1 MSDHIRLA
9 IIDDDPLLLLGT
21 RLALQPIKGM
31 EIVAE
36 GKTAVDAIRIAK
48 EKKPDIMVL
57 DIAIQGGGIEAQR
70 IIFRDCP
77 GLKTIMLTASRSKE
91 HVIAA
96 LEAGARAYVLKEIA
110 GQEFQQVVQAV
121 REGATYVTPSLAAPL
136 LRGLQH
142 RSIEDG
148 VDTLTHRERQIL
160 DHVCRGLTNK
170 EVARVLG
177 LSDKTVKHYMTNIL
191 DKLHVRNRVEAVL
204 REREKSG

>member
-36 GKTAVDAIRIAK
+36 GTTAADAIRIAK
-48 EKKPDIMVL
+48 EKNPDIMVL

-77 GLKTIMLTASRSKE
+77 GLKTIILTASASME

-96 LEAGARAYVLKEIA
+96 LEAGARAYVLKGIA
-110 GQEFQQVVQAV
+110 APEFQRVVRAV
-121 REGATYVTPSLAAPL
+121 REGATYVTPSLAPSPQ
-136 LRGLQH
+136 RGLQQ
-142 RSIEDG
+142 RSIEVSIDA
-148 VDTLTHRERQIL
+148 LTHREQQIL

-191 DKLHVRNRVEAVL
+191 EKLHVRNRVEAVL